1 MTDAAGLLIERLVDW
16 GVDTIFGLPGDGING
31 VVEALRKNQDRI
43 RFVQTRHEEAAAFAA
58 CGYAKVS
65 GSLTLHFIVNALWG
79 RHMTKT
85 LPNSRAVLPWRER
98 AFLTSRC
105 QRAFKS
111 KRGPSGRHKNSVT
124 EAIG

>member
-1 MTDAAGLLIERLVDW
+1 MNARDTAQTTSNVIVQILVNW

-79 RHMTKT
+79 RHMTK
-85 LPNSRAVLPWRER
+85 N
-98 AFLTSRC
+98 
-105 QRAFKS
+105 
-111 KRGPSGRHKNSVT
+111 VT
-124 EAIG
+124 EFACRIAVARKDVSHITMPTGIQEQTRAIRPPQK